1 MMMGATPDFFAR
13 NVIGA
18 LGFLDL
24 SLLSRRFALSRASFR
39 RS

>member
-24 SLLSRRFALSRASFR
+24 SELSQEAH
-39 RS
+39 